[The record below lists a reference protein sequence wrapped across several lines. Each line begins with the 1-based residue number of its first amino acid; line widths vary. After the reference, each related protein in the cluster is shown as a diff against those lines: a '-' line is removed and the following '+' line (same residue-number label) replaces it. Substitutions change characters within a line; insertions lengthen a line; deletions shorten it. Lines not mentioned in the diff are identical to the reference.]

1 MIRLM
6 EMVIIIMLKAQLTK
20 EAGMKINK
28 KEGGE
33 RNGRIVLIMKENI
46 TEARNTEVE
55 YSNGRTVQSI
65 TANGR
70 TIKCTV
76 QASLNGL
83 MGESI
88 RANIK
93 TIKNMAKAFILGQME
108 ENMKEIMFII

>member
-46 TEARNTEVE
+46 T
-55 YSNGRTVQSI
+55 
-65 TANGR
+65 
-70 TIKCTV
+70 
-76 QASLNGL
+76 
-83 MGESI
+83 
-88 RANIK
+88 
-93 TIKNMAKAFILGQME
+93 
-108 ENMKEIMFII
+108 

>member
-46 TEARNTEVE
+46 ISVNSV
-55 YSNGRTVQSI
+55 
-65 TANGR
+65 
-70 TIKCTV
+70 K
-76 QASLNGL
+76 LGL
-83 MGESI
+83 LPK
-88 RANIK
+88 RK
-93 TIKNMAKAFILGQME
+93 TKKN
-108 ENMKEIMFII
+108 

>member
-1 MIRLM
+1 
-6 EMVIIIMLKAQLTK
+6 
-20 EAGMKINK
+20 
-28 KEGGE
+28 
-33 RNGRIVLIMKENI
+33 MKENI

-93 TIKNMAKAFILGQME
+93 TIKNMAKAFTLGQME
-108 ENMKEIMFII
+108 ECIKVNFKMENSMERVLIDNQTDKKYMGFGKKARK